1 MFTLMH
7 VEEIKVN
14 WNSFIKMKNRNY
26 LDDYAVIKK
35 IGRGGFGVVSKVKS
49 IHTDVFR
56 AAKVI
61 RKNELNP
68 QDHQK
73 LLD

>member
-1 MFTLMH
+1 MVSSTLFTLIH
-7 VEEIKVN
+7 TEQIKVN

-26 LDDYAVIKK
+26 LDDYTIIKK

-49 IHTDVFR
+49 IHTHVFR

-61 RKNELNP
+61 KKN
-68 QDHQK
+68 
-73 LLD
+73 